1 MTRLAA
7 LGTLLLLGA
16 AVAPARAGDVAGRIA
31 LTPPPK
37 HSPTANLYGKFQPP
51 DEPVLGPGPYAVV
64 AFHPAGERAVSPVDG
79 PETTMDQRESRF
91 LPRIL
96 PVQTGTRVRFLNS
109 DPIFH
114 NVFSL
119 SPARK
124 FDLGRYPRGDS
135 RVVRFEIAGVVQV
148 FCDIHAQMVGYVVA
162 VDTPYFTLIDREG
175 EYRVENLPAG
185 TYTAAVWVEGTK
197 QFTALGRVAVPAT
210 GEVTFNPAP
219 GETP

>member
-1 MTRLAA
+1 MTRRLGTA
-7 LGTLLLLGA
+7 LGLLVLLGA
-16 AVAPARAGDVAGRIA
+16 AAPVRAGEVAGRIA

-37 HSPTANLYGKFQPP
+37 NAPSASLYGKFQPP
-51 DEPVLGPGPYAVV
+51 DQPVLGPGPYAVV
-64 AFHPAGERAVSPVDG
+64 AFFAEGAERPPVDG

-135 RVVRFEIAGVVQV
+135 RVVRFEDAGVVQV

-162 VDTPYFTLIDREG
+162 VATPYFTLIDREG
-175 EYRVENLPAG
+175 QYRVEGLPAG
-185 TYTAAVWVEGTK
+185 TYTARVWVEGTK
-197 QFTALGRVAVPAT
+197 QFASLGTVAVPDAGT
-210 GEVTFNPAP
+210 VTFDPVP
-219 GETP
+219 GEAP